1 MSAARAINHH
11 ADHPGFS
18 GLAGVLCGLLFLVVG
33 RAKARLATDIAQ
45 VSPADHVV
53 DVGCGPG
60 TAARL
65 AARRGARVTGVD
77 PSTAMLRV
85 ASVITPKR
93 AAITWSEGTAEALPV
108 ADGVASVVWALATVH
123 HWQDVGA
130 AVAEARRV
138 LTAGGR
144 LIAIERQVSADATG
158 LASHGWTEQ
167 QAQAFA
173 ALCRDTGFTDVGVQG
188 QGDGKQAVWVVR
200 GTSAK

>member
-11 ADHPGFS
+11 ADHPGFA
-18 GLAGVLCGLLFLVVG
+18 GPAGVLCGLLFLVVG

-45 VSPADHVV
+45 ASSADHVV

-60 TAARL
+60 TAARV

-85 ASVITPKR
+85 ASVITPRR

-108 ADGVASVVWALATVH
+108 ADDAATVVWALATVH

-138 LTAGGR
+138 LVAGGR
-144 LIAIERQVSADATG
+144 LIAIERQVSANSTG

-167 QAQAFA
+167 QAEAFA
-173 ALCRDTGFTDVGVQG
+173 ALCRDTGFIDVRVEGR
-188 QGDGKQAVWVVR
+188 GDGKQAVWVVC
-200 GTSAK
+200 GTRK

>member
-18 GLAGVLCGLLFLVVG
+18 GLAGVLCGLVFLVVG

-60 TAARL
+60 TAARA

-85 ASVITPKR
+85 ASVITPRR

-138 LTAGGR
+138 LMSGGR

-173 ALCRDTGFTDVGVQG
+173 ALCRDTGFTDVCVQG

-200 GTSAK
+200 GTRR